1 MLFAHDT
8 EVSLQQAAELV
19 NTMESGVPGDGVDRL
34 TTVGELDAFVV
45 ERRWTGSRARDAAEL
60 RAVRR
65 LRPRLRE
72 LWFLGEQEAV
82 EEVNALLTEAR
93 ALPQLVRHD
102 EWSWHLHAT
111 PPEAALATRMAVEF
125 AMALVDVIRAGELDR
140 LRVCDAD
147 DCDDVLVDLSKN
159 RSRRYC
165 DGGCGNR
172 TNVAAYRQRQAVTG
186 TGPGARRTV
195 KQMPHVPR
203 VASRD

>member
-19 NTMESGVPGDGVDRL
+19 NTMPRSGPGDDDGDTLVTVDD
-34 TTVGELDAFVV
+34 LDTFVS
-45 ERRWTGSRARDAAEL
+45 ERRWTGSRTRDAAEL

-72 LWFLGEQEAV
+72 LWFLGEQDAV
-82 EEVNALLTEAR
+82 AQVNALLAQAG

-111 PPEAALATRMAVEF
+111 PPEAPLATRMAVEL
-125 AMALVDVIRAGELDR
+125 AMALVDVIRAGGLDR
-140 LRVCDAD
+140 LKVCDAD

-165 DGGCGNR
+165 DGGCANR
-172 TNVAAYRQRQAVTG
+172 AHVAAYRQRQAAT
-186 TGPGARRTV
+186 
-195 KQMPHVPR
+195 Q
-203 VASRD
+203 S